1 MTKVFLVGA
10 PHMTLMPLWCNYLCF
25 ELIVEMWVI
34 ELDEAEEQGTFLGY
48 RVIPWNLLFH
58 VLLQERHV
66 A

>member
-1 MTKVFLVGA
+1 
-10 PHMTLMPLWCNYLCF
+10 MTLMALWCNYLCF